1 MKRQASRTHVNRTV
15 SRKPLKNSS
24 KLFTPNGYWLPQLF
38 LSNGTIIRISPPS
51 FASKATTF
59 PSPESMQI
67 MPAVCFRLN
76 AHKPTTKRAAL
87 ATYKRKSSTK
97 GKMSRDQAPK
107 VYCALFEM
115 KRPGS
120 NNWPKQESKQHQTVG
135 SKQDL
140 LLKVNANKGQFGA
153 KKFAVKRS

>member
-38 LSNGTIIRISPPS
+38 LSNGTIIRISPPG

-67 MPAVCFRLN
+67 MPAVSFRLN
-76 AHKPTTKRAAL
+76 AHKPTTKHDKGFSTACC
-87 ATYKRKSSTK
+87 SSDVQEKVVDK
-97 GKMSRDQAPK
+97 GEN
-107 VYCALFEM
+107 VT
-115 KRPGS
+115 RPGS
-120 NNWPKQESKQHQTVG
+120 EGVLCTVRDETSRLEQLAQTREQTTSNSREQTRLALKSKCE
-135 SKQDL
+135 
-140 LLKVNANKGQFGA
+140 
-153 KKFAVKRS
+153 